1 MDWLQFFA
9 SVVTSIAWPTA
20 IVTLAVLLRSPLAR
34 LLPLIRTLKY
44 KDLQI
49 DLGEQLEAVKEQVEA
64 SSDASS
70 NDPEEPTSTYKDL
83 ARIDPR
89 AAVLS
94 AWVPVE
100 LALKDLAFK
109 RGLYTLQ
116 ASPAAMAKRLQEHG
130 LLDQVTYDTLSKLRA
145 IRNEAAHLMLVSYDE
160 AISMGEMCEWAVQK
174 LKSAGA
180 QL

>member
-9 SVVTSIAWPTA
+9 SVVGSLAWPTA
-20 IVTLAVLLRSPLAR
+20 VIILVALLQAPLAR
-34 LLPLIRTLKY
+34 LLPLIRTFKY

-49 DLGEQLEAVKEQVEA
+49 DLGGQLEAVKEEVAA
-64 SSDASS
+64 SGDASS
-70 NDPEEPTSTYKDL
+70 NAEEQITSTYKDL

-100 LALKDLAFK
+100 LALKDLCFK
-109 RGLYTLQ
+109 RGLYTLG
-116 ASPAAMAKRLQEHG
+116 ATPATLAERLRDNG
-130 LLDQVTYDTLSKLRA
+130 VIDAITYKTLGRLRA
-145 IRNEAAHLMLVSYDE
+145 IRNEAAHLMLVSFDE
-160 AISMGEMCEWAVQK
+160 AISMGEMCDWAVQK

>member
-9 SVVTSIAWPTA
+9 SIAGSLAWPA
-20 IVTLAVLLRSPLAR
+20 AVVIIVAMMRKPVAG
-34 LLPLIRTLKY
+34 LIPFVRTLKY

-49 DLGEQLEAVKEQVEA
+49 DLGEQLEAVKEKVEA
-64 SSDASS
+64 SGQSKE
-70 NDPEEPTSTYKDL
+70 PEEPQPVYLEL

-100 LALKDLAFK
+100 LAIKDLAMK
-109 RGLYTLQ
+109 RGAMTVG
-116 ASPAAMAKRLQEHG
+116 APIAALTKRLHAAGEF
-130 LLDQVTYDTLSKLRA
+130 DDTTYEALAKLRA

-160 AISMGEMCEWAVQK
+160 AISMGEMCEWAVGQ
-174 LKSAGA
+174 LKAAGA
-180 QL
+180 EV